1 MYSKEIRE
9 CPLQHRSMSVL
20 HEACDRKVQVKI
32 RWNHVYYGRPDYG
45 MSILCLQEA
54 ENMQEIRIPQG
65 MRDLT
70 ASQSRRK
77 EALRKRI
84 EDVFD
89 SFGYEKICTPTI
101 EYADTYRIGFTSA
114 TDLSEM
120 YRFLDQDGNLVMMRV
135 DMTVPIARF
144 CATRYSKAEPPFRF
158 RYCSE
163 VFKIRHMF
171 AGKRSQVT
179 DCGIELIGLDDH
191 SDIEVL
197 YTAIR
202 VLQQIGAKQYR
213 LEIGN
218 SGFFRVA
225 AEKLN
230 LSEEQR
236 TTLADLIDR
245 KSLVE
250 LHEYLV
256 KMNASKQ
263 IQAFFER
270 LPLLGGGSEVLME
283 AMELSFCAELK
294 EEVGKLMKLDENLR
308 KLGVMDHVSY
318 DFGKIPH
325 LDYYTGIIFEGYV
338 SGVGTSVLSGGRYDS
353 LLGRFGRDLP
363 ACGFSVKLDDLL
375 DILEEEEK
383 NVVRIGYPKGKE
395 VEALILSETYRK
407 DSHVELVL
415 WDEDKIEVIV

>member
-1 MYSKEIRE
+1 
-9 CPLQHRSMSVL
+9 
-20 HEACDRKVQVKI
+20 
-32 RWNHVYYGRPDYG
+32 
-45 MSILCLQEA
+45 
-54 ENMQEIRIPQG
+54 MQEIRIPQG

-70 ASQSRRK
+70 ASQRRRK

-84 EDVFD
+84 EDVFE

-101 EYADTYRIGFTSA
+101 EYAKTYQIGFTSS
-114 TDLSEM
+114 TDFSEM
-120 YRFLDQDGNLVMMRV
+120 YRFLDQDGKMVMMRV
-135 DMTVPIARF
+135 DMTVPIARL
-144 CATRYSKAEPPFRF
+144 CATRYSTANPPFRF

-163 VFKIRHMF
+163 VFKIRHTF

-179 DCGIELIGLDDH
+179 DCGIELIGLDEN

-197 YTAIR
+197 YTALK
-202 VLQQIGAKQYR
+202 VLEQIGTKEYR

-250 LHEYLV
+250 LQEYLE
-256 KMNASKQ
+256 KMDVSDE
-263 IQAFFER
+263 IQTFLQR
-270 LPLLGGGSEVLME
+270 LPLLGGGSEILNE
-283 AMELSFCAELK
+283 AMESSFCEELK
-294 EEVGKLMKLDENLR
+294 QEVRKLMKLDEDLR

-353 LLGRFGRDLP
+353 LVGRFGRDLP
-363 ACGFSVKLDDLL
+363 ACGFSIKLDVLL
-375 DILEEEEK
+375 DVLDEVEK
-383 NVVRIGYPKGKE
+383 KVIRIGYPKGKE
-395 VEALILSETYRK
+395 TEALIYSETYRK
-407 DSHVELVL
+407 DSCVELVP
-415 WDEDKIEVIV
+415 WEKQQIEVIL